1 MHDMLREFD
10 SRSVQACLILDNLT
24 ISGHYV
30 VMKNANV
37 SELKSRLSSYL
48 AEVKQG
54 DTVVVCERQTPI
66 ARLVPYADEDR
77 DFRVCEAAQPIG
89 KLGKIRPVRLRKK
102 VDAGKILKE
111 TRGDL

>member
-1 MHDMLREFD
+1 
-10 SRSVQACLILDNLT
+10 
-24 ISGHYV
+24 
-30 VMKNANV
+30 MKKAKV

-66 ARLVPYADEDR
+66 ARLVPLVEEKR
-77 DFRVCEAAQPIG
+77 DLKVREARRPIG

-102 VDAGKILKE
+102 IDPDKLLRE
-111 TRGDL
+111 MRGNR